1 MENGELNRDPKY
13 MLAALI
19 EIYRGMN
26 VYLPE
31 FDPQMEREILR
42 DIFSAAIS
50 FARFDES
57 RQVLSTEINHNLN
70 QGSSVKQQVELTRTQ
85 SPDVL
90 NAKMVA
96 AAHLIK
102 IMDGNKTNFS

>member
-1 MENGELNRDPKY
+1 MENGELNRDSKY

-26 VYLPE
+26 VYLPV
-31 FDPQMEREILR
+31 FDPQMERDILL
-42 DIFSAAIS
+42 DLFSAAIS

-57 RQVLSTEINHNLN
+57 RHVLSEEINHNLN
-70 QGSSVKQQVELTRTQ
+70 QGSSVKEQVELTRTQ

-90 NAKMVA
+90 NAKMAA

-102 IMDGNKTNFS
+102 IMHGNKTNFS

>member
-31 FDPQMEREILR
+31 FDQQMERQILR

-50 FARFDES
+50 FARFDET
-57 RQVLSTEINHNLN
+57 RHLLSEEINHNLN

-85 SPDVL
+85 SPDLL

-102 IMDGNKTNFS
+102 VMEENQTKFS

>member
-57 RQVLSTEINHNLN
+57 RQVLSAEIHHNLN

-102 IMDGNKTNFS
+102 IMEENKTKFS

>member
-1 MENGELNRDPKY
+1 MDNGEVNRDPIY

-42 DIFSAAIS
+42 DVFSAAIS
-50 FARFDES
+50 FAQYDES
-57 RQVLSTEINHNLN
+57 RHVLSEEIHRNIN
-70 QGSSVKQQVELTRTQ
+70 GESSVRNQIELTRDQ

-102 IMDGNKTNFS
+102 TLEGNKLGFS